1 LSFDRIVVVDWS
13 ARSTPSSKT
22 PVKDAIY
29 ICQSANLEIQNT
41 EYFRTR
47 QKALNFVEKLI
58 ENSLSRQERIFI
70 GFDFSFGYPAG
81 FYKSMTFSSDPFS
94 FWEFLKQEISD
105 GCDNSNNRFEVAQR
119 LNSNFDGIGP
129 FWGCPQNLSLDGL
142 PHKGTE
148 RSAHGLSEFRL
159 CEKYARSTHSVWK
172 LFTTGAVG
180 SQSLMGI
187 PHLQKLRE
195 KFNKKI
201 CVWPFDQEFNS
212 AKIVLGEVYPSLF
225 KFPLDIEIKSVAKAF
240 CHDITDAYQ
249 TYRTVKNLCSLN
261 IQGRLLP
268 AIPNKF
274 RKQIL
279 EEGWIVGLSFDKL
292 KT

>member
-1 LSFDRIVVVDWS
+1 MSFDRIVVVDWS
-13 ARSTPSSKT
+13 ARSTPSPKT
-22 PVKDAIY
+22 PSKDAIY
-29 ICQSANLEIQNT
+29 ICHSTNLEIQNT

-58 ENSLSRQERIFI
+58 ENSLAHQERIFI

-81 FYKSMTFSSDPFS
+81 FSKSMTFSSDPFS
-94 FWEFLKQEISD
+94 IWELLRQEISD

-159 CEKYARSTHSVWK
+159 CENYARSTHSVWK

-201 CVWPFDQEFNS
+201 CVWPFDQEFTS
-212 AKIVLGEVYPSLF
+212 AQIVLGEVYPSLF
-225 KFPLDIEIKSVAKAF
+225 KFPLDVEIKSAAKAF

>member
-1 LSFDRIVVVDWS
+1 
-13 ARSTPSSKT
+13 
-22 PVKDAIY
+22 
-29 ICQSANLEIQNT
+29 
-41 EYFRTR
+41 
-47 QKALNFVEKLI
+47 
-58 ENSLSRQERIFI
+58 
-70 GFDFSFGYPAG
+70 
-81 FYKSMTFSSDPFS
+81 MTFSSDPFS
-94 FWEFLKQEISD
+94 IWELLKQEIFD

-159 CEKYARSTHSVWK
+159 CEKYARSAHSVWK

-195 KFNKKI
+195 KFNEKI

-212 AKIVLGEVYPSLF
+212 AQIVLGEVYPSLF
-225 KFPLDIEIKSVAKAF
+225 KFPLDVEIKSSANAF

-268 AIPNKF
+268 AIPIKF

>member
-1 LSFDRIVVVDWS
+1 MSFDRLVVVDWS
-13 ARSTPSSKT
+13 ARSTPSPKA

-29 ICQSANLEIQNT
+29 ICHSTNLEIQNT

-58 ENSLSRQERIFI
+58 ENSLAHQERIFI

-81 FYKSMTFSSDPFS
+81 FSKSMTFSSDPFS
-94 FWEFLKQEISD
+94 IWELLKQEISD
-105 GCDNSNNRFEVAQR
+105 SCDNSNNRFEVAQR
-119 LNSNFDGIGP
+119 LNSKFDGVGP

-159 CEKYARSTHSVWK
+159 CEEYARSTHSVWK

-212 AKIVLGEVYPSLF
+212 AQIVLGEVYPSLF
-225 KFPLDIEIKSVAKAF
+225 KFPLDVEIKSAAKAF
-240 CHDITDAYQ
+240 CHDIADAYQ

>member
-1 LSFDRIVVVDWS
+1 LNFDRLVVVDWS
-13 ARSTPSSKT
+13 ARSAPSPKT
-22 PVKDAIY
+22 PAKDAIF
-29 ICQSANLEIQNT
+29 ICPSTNLEIQNT

-47 QKALNFVEKLI
+47 QKALKFVEKLI
-58 ENSLSRQERIFI
+58 ENSLAHQERIFI

-81 FYKSMTFSSDPFS
+81 FSKSMTFSSDPFS
-94 FWEFLKQEISD
+94 IWELLKHEISD
-105 GCDNSNNRFEVAQR
+105 GCDNSNNRFEVAQGFNAR
-119 LNSNFDGIGP
+119 FNGIGP
-129 FWGCPQNLSLDGL
+129 FWGCPQNLYLDGL

-148 RSAHGLSEFRL
+148 RSGHGLNEFRL
-159 CEKYARSTHSVWK
+159 CEKYAKSAHSVWK

-212 AKIVLGEVYPSLF
+212 AQIVVGEVYPSLF
-225 KFPLDIEIKSVAKAF
+225 KFPLDSEIKSNAKAF

-268 AIPNKF
+268 AIPSKF
-274 RKQIL
+274 KEQIL
-279 EEGWIVGLSFDKL
+279 EEGWIVGLGFDKL
-292 KT
+292 ST